1 MGRIDFST
9 SKHNIS
15 RTTNGSRH
23 HSSFEAKYW
32 SLAIR
37 ELILALKKKGAIP
50 KFSIL
55 SVTYVLK
62 KHMMLSRTRH
72 SPTASENREP
82 PRRMLKRRLMTKRVE
97 RLESHNLE
105 GDPVHTLGADLSILK
120 ERFADQIDTD
130 ISLDE
135 YVNFGI
141 EVSTSHGKQTK
152 TEIIAEI
159 IRTQEDNSDDEKS
172 SNLEGEPIIKPGIKE
187 MQNLFQFSKISASIL
202 SSESQ

>member
-1 MGRIDFST
+1 MGRSDFST

-15 RTTNGSRH
+15 STTNGSRH
-23 HSSFEAKYW
+23 HSSFEAKYC

-37 ELILALKKKGAIP
+37 ELILALEKKEAIP

-62 KHMMLSRTRH
+62 KHIMLSRNRH
-72 SPTASENREP
+72 SPTASENRKP
-82 PRRMLKRRLMTKRVE
+82 PRRMLKRQLMTKRVE

-105 GDPVHTLGADLSILK
+105 GDPVQTLGADLSILK
-120 ERFADQIDTD
+120 ERFADQIDAD
-130 ISLDE
+130 ILLDE

-152 TEIIAEI
+152 TEII
-159 IRTQEDNSDDEKS
+159 RTQEDNSDDEKI

-187 MQNLFQFSKISASIL
+187 MQNLLQFSKISASIL